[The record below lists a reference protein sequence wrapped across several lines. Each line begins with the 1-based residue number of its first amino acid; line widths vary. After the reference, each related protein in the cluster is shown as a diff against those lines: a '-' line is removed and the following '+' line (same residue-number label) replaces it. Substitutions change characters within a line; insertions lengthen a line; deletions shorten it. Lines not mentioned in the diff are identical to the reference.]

1 MTDNELKELVASL
14 AVAQAKT
21 EAAQAASQ
29 VAQDKFAADNAAG
42 FAALREAQAK
52 TDAQMDKTDKK
63 LDKVAKM
70 ISGMGANQ
78 GSVAEEFFYNSLSAK
93 PVLGGIQF
101 DQVTPHFIVGRKGK
115 QSEYDVVMVNGTSVS
130 LIEVKYKAHINDLEQ
145 VHEQLK
151 RFRLDCPQFK
161 DYALYGGIAGL
172 SVPNDVSKA
181 AKAQGLFVLK
191 RKGEALEAQIE
202 GMRGF

>member
-1 MTDNELKELVASL
+1 
-14 AVAQAKT
+14 
-21 EAAQAASQ
+21 
-29 VAQDKFAADNAAG
+29 
-42 FAALREAQAK
+42 
-52 TDAQMDKTDKK
+52 MDKTDKK